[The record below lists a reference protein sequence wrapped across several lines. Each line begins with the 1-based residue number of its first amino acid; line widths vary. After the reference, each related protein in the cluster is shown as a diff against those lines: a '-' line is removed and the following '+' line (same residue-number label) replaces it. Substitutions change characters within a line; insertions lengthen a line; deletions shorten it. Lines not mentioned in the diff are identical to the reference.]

1 MGAYLGHYG
10 NKTWEEIIMK
20 NALVLV
26 KCDGNHTYAVGGT

>member
-10 NKTWEEIIMK
+10 NKTWEEIMK